1 MKEKENISAQQK
13 NNRKVIVAICGIPV
27 IVILLSS
34 LLYYLVNSKGVDLG
48 TVNNGELI
56 TPPLLLPS
64 DLSSLPT
71 ETVDG
76 DQEPK
81 WAYMII
87 GDKHCIDACERM
99 LYVARQSIVALARK
113 MGRVKLVYTN
123 TDSEISE
130 ALSQRLDKEYKGIE
144 IHNSS
149 SDLVDDLFSGTAVD
163 PFDAM
168 QFFVVDPRGW
178 LMMRYT
184 VEDTSQETLNVL
196 GKAVVR
202 DMRRLIK

>member
-1 MKEKENISAQQK
+1 MKEKEHISAQQK

-34 LLYYLVNSKGVDLG
+34 LLYYLVNSKAVDLG

-56 TPPLLLPS
+56 TPALLLPS
-64 DLSSLPT
+64 DLISAPIA
-71 ETVDG
+71 DG
-76 DQEPK
+76 DDEPK
-81 WAYMII
+81 WAYMVI
-87 GDKHCIDACERM
+87 GDRNCTNECERM
-99 LYVARQSIVALARK
+99 LYIARQSIVALARK
-113 MGRVKLVYTN
+113 MGRVKLVYIS
-123 TDSEISE
+123 TDGEISE
-130 ALSQRLDKEYKGIE
+130 SLSQRFAREYIGIE
-144 IHNSS
+144 VHRRTN
-149 SDLVDDLFSGTAVD
+149 DFVVDLFSGSEID
-163 PFDAM
+163 PFDTM

-184 VEDTSQETLNVL
+184 VKDTSQETLNVL